1 MSFIKDGVTVA
12 TKEAGN
18 SNLTLNLEPG
28 QYVVQGSSVIDGDYE
43 YDAAQQTVTI
53 STDLEQAFI
62 VLFYR

>member
-1 MSFIKDGVTVA
+1 M
-12 TKEAGN
+12 
-18 SNLTLNLEPG
+18 NLEPG